1 MTIRKVKLSEVR
13 KMKGKSREK
22 LLANMSA
29 EEINRRAKSDPDN
42 PPLTDKQLK
51 EFKIPQRKE
60 RKNEKN

>member
-1 MTIRKVKLSEVR
+1 MTIRKVKLSEAR

-51 EFKIPQRKE
+51 EFKIPHSTKE
-60 RKNEKN
+60 GEKK

>member
-1 MTIRKVKLSEVR
+1 
-13 KMKGKSREK
+13 MKGKSRER

-51 EFKIPQRKE
+51 EFKTPQRKE